1 MERMGEQAVNRDV
14 DWALPAESRPPLVG
28 ELVERID
35 EALAIARSAESAAV
49 TIGAAALD
57 EAEEA
62 RRIAGLAA
70 QDAAAGASRSAGAIG
85 GRPRSGPVIVD
96 DSGLAAASNPLEGF
110 TARAN
115 RVAERLERLR
125 RTPLSI

>member
-1 MERMGEQAVNRDV
+1 MHEHDADSAKS
-14 DWALPAESRPPLVG
+14 WALPAESRPPLVG

-35 EALAIARSAESAAV
+35 DALATARSAESAAIE
-49 TIGAAALD
+49 IGAAALE

-70 QDAAAGASRSAGAIG
+70 QGAAAAPVRSPGAPG
-85 GRPRSGPVIVD
+85 GRPRSGAVIVD
-96 DSGLAAASNPLEGF
+96 GAPQVGASDPLEGF
-110 TARAN
+110 SARAD

-125 RTPLSI
+125 RIPLSA